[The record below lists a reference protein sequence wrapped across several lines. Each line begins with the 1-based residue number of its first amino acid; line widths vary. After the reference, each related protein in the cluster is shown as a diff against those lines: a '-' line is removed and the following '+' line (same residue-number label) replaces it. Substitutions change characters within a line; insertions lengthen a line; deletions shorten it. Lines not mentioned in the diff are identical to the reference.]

1 MKKYWSKIRWR
12 WGFLL
17 QRVLA
22 LVMVEKAGLGKHCRS
37 REVKGFGGLLMV
49 GHGLEKKCSFR
60 KIAMTMKEELLM
72 VALGLQVKME
82 VCG

>member
-1 MKKYWSKIRWR
+1 MFCKRR
-12 WGFLL
+12 LDFLL

-49 GHGLEKKCSFR
+49 GHGLEKKSSFR
-60 KIAMTMKEELLM
+60 KIAIIMKEELLM
-72 VALGLQVKME
+72 VALGLQVKKE

>member
-1 MKKYWSKIRWR
+1 
-12 WGFLL
+12 
-17 QRVLA
+17 
-22 LVMVEKAGLGKHCRS
+22 
-37 REVKGFGGLLMV
+37 MV

-72 VALGLQVKME
+72 VALGLQVKKE